1 MNLLR
6 EAELKEP
13 VESVTD
19 FRIRCASYRSAL
31 PSNPTGSWGEIGVG
45 TKVSLAPPSE
55 PDWQISCIRLSS
67 WWLTFKKIGKP

>member
-19 FRIRCASYRSAL
+19 FRISSAFK
-31 PSNPTGSWGEIGVG
+31 S
-45 TKVSLAPPSE
+45 
-55 PDWQISCIRLSS
+55 DRL
-67 WWLTFKKIGKP
+67 LG

>member
-19 FRIRCASYRSAL
+19 FRIRCASYRSL
-31 PSNPTGSWGEIGVG
+31 RLQIRQ
-45 TKVSLAPPSE
+45 APG
-55 PDWQISCIRLSS
+55 LSS
-67 WWLTFKKIGKP
+67 VTPLA